1 MCKKQIDWK
10 VSFEKSFNN
19 DGKHVLKN
27 AAKNEEKIDYNDLKY
42 DIIDDKLGD
51 YKIFRVEFLRFGT
64 LYDFLEKLMIGEINI
79 RSLKV
84 KEIDLT
90 ILFFGYNKNRDNKNK
105 MMFGKICFYKKQ
117 KYFCNT
123 KNFNIG
129 KKDFLAKRFNKK
141 VKEKSIILLSVMRQ
155 KIISAFKKKVLSPLN
170 FQTMQ
175 QIY

>member
-79 RSLKV
+79 RLKV

-90 ILFFGYNKNRDNKNK
+90 ILFFW
-105 MMFGKICFYKKQ
+105 I
-117 KYFCNT
+117 
-123 KNFNIG
+123 
-129 KKDFLAKRFNKK
+129 
-141 VKEKSIILLSVMRQ
+141 
-155 KIISAFKKKVLSPLN
+155 
-170 FQTMQ
+170 
-175 QIY
+175 